1 MKVPFL
7 RELRKN
13 LQMLIRNSGMS
24 AEEYAESK
32 RVPKEILQEVL
43 AHPER
48 LAPELA
54 TKLMI
59 ISERLG
65 FSVWQLLS
73 PNLLSELNENQSP
86 APQEEPLFNDSDHV
100 LARQLGRLIEDFV
113 ECDEAGRFEVTAL
126 AQELA
131 EEHLREAGRTPT
143 TSGAP
148 S

>member
-13 LQMLIRNSGMS
+13 LQMLIRKSGMS

-32 RVPKEILQEVL
+32 NVPKEILQEIL
-43 AHPER
+43 AHPES
-48 LAPELA
+48 LGPELA

-59 ISERLG
+59 ISETLG